1 MTHRVQCS
9 RVCHQYAQIK
19 NNIVCLFVCLFVCFF
34 VGMGTL
40 SRHSY
45 NCYHNVQRKC
55 RIVANVFVTNLASVI
70 KIVNVAIRR

>member
-1 MTHRVQCS
+1 MTPRVQCS
-9 RVCHQYAQIK
+9 RVCHQNAQIK
-19 NNIVCLFVCLFVCFF
+19 NNIVCLFVCLF